1 MFGELNNAQWLWYF
15 YNFLEDRKESFE
27 HDRDMVEY
35 QASFVE
41 PEAVRKIREARDES
55 VKVPD
60 KEFIAGIEYFFG
72 RKINL
77 PDKPQSGTV
86 SSTMDPRMAE
96 GMSNSYKQAQVQ
108 AANPARAVDSRH
120 WLNLDLE

>member
-1 MFGELNNAQWLWYF
+1 
-15 YNFLEDRKESFE
+15 
-27 HDRDMVEY
+27 MVEY

-60 KEFIAGIEYFFG
+60 KEFTAGIEYFFG
-72 RKINL
+72 RKISL
-77 PDKPQSGTV
+77 PDKPQHGSI
-86 SSTMDPRMAE
+86 SSTVDPKTAE
-96 GMSNSYKQAQVQ
+96 SLSNAYKQKQTQ
-108 AANPARAVDSRH
+108 AANPTRAVDSRH

>member
-1 MFGELNNAQWLWYF
+1 
-15 YNFLEDRKESFE
+15 
-27 HDRDMVEY
+27 MVEY

-41 PEAVRKIREARDES
+41 PEAVRKIRESRDES

-60 KEFIAGIEYFFG
+60 KEFTAGIEYFFG

-77 PDKPQSGTV
+77 PDKPQSGTI
-86 SSTMDPRMAE
+86 SSTIDPQKAAH
-96 GMSNSYKQAQVQ
+96 MSDAYKRAQKE
-108 AANPARAVDSRH
+108 AANPARVVDSRH